1 MDRAKAEMTGL
12 AAPGVLHPGWYHEIT
27 IPGVDPGQSG
37 IYEWRIECL
46 GCYIG
51 QYTHALRPRREY
63 GLNVGRIL
71 AGRPY
76 RKSNPEGFRK
86 IYRQLAKAVEDCRLI
101 TLTLLENQ
109 PMKADRNRR
118 ERELI
123 AQRRAEVEEGGLP
136 VLNSN

>member
-1 MDRAKAEMTGL
+1 MDGVKAEMIGL
-12 AAPGVLHPGWYHEIT
+12 AASGVLHPGWYHEIK
-27 IPGVDPGQSG
+27 IPGVDPGQPG
-37 IYEWRIECL
+37 LYEWCIEGV

-63 GLNVGRIL
+63 GLNVGRLL
-71 AGRPY
+71 AERPY
-76 RKSNPEGFRK
+76 RKGNPEGFRRVH
-86 IYRQLAKAVEDCRLI
+86 RQLAKAAQDCRSI

-109 PMKADRNRR
+109 PVKDDRNHR

-123 AQRRAEVEEGGLP
+123 AQRRAKAAEGGLP

>member
-1 MDRAKAEMTGL
+1 MTTSTSPGL
-12 AAPGVLHPGWYHEIT
+12 LYPDWYHEIVGPNVSPEL
-27 IPGVDPGQSG
+27 PGL
-37 IYEWRIECL
+37 YEWRIEGI

-51 QYTHALRPRREY
+51 QYTHARRPKREY

-76 RKSNPEGFRK
+76 RKSRPEGFRQ
-86 IYRQLAKAVEDCRLI
+86 IHRELARAAKAGKFI
-101 TLTLLENQ
+101 SLTLLENQ
-109 PMKADRNRR
+109 VGKIDRNRR

-123 AQRRAEVEEGGLP
+123 AERRAQAEAGGLR